1 MMNNWEDI
9 IKAAR
14 DRKGKV
20 GGGKEIPEKVRPNKV
35 KRPTQTRIKGG
46 NPIEDLGAKDSP
58 EKDLFE
64 YDKKTE
70 EEFYSRMA
78 DEEFEEMKDMKRS
91 EMMDEIMD
99 RISSFSTSEL
109 LRLLVKARRGLL
121 ED

>member
-1 MMNNWEDI
+1 MNNWENI

-14 DRKGKV
+14 DRKGKF
-20 GGGKEIPEKVRPNKV
+20 GGGKPIPEKVMSNRI
-35 KRPTQTRIKGG
+35 KRPSQTRMKGG
-46 NPIEDLGAKDSP
+46 NPREDLNPKDSP

-70 EEFYSRMA
+70 KEFYSRMA
-78 DEEFEEMKDMKRS
+78 DEEFKEMKEMKRS

-109 LRLLVKARRGLL
+109 LKLLVKARTGGL

>member
-1 MMNNWEDI
+1 MNNWEEI

-20 GGGKEIPEKVRPNKV
+20 GRGKEIPESVRPGKVR
-35 KRPTQTRIKGG
+35 RPKQTRMKGG
-46 NPIEDLGAKDSP
+46 NPIEDLKEKDSP

-64 YDKKTE
+64 YDEKTE
-70 EEFYSRMA
+70 EDFYSRMA
-78 DEEFEEMKDMKRS
+78 EEEFEEMKDMKRS

-109 LRLLVKARRGLL
+109 LRLLVKARKGLL

>member
-1 MMNNWEDI
+1 MNNWEEI

-20 GGGKEIPEKVRPNKV
+20 GGGKEIPEKAMTGKT
-35 KRPTQTRIKGG
+35 KRPVQTRMKGG

-64 YDKKTE
+64 FGRKQEK
-70 EEFYSRMA
+70 EFSEKIA
-78 DEEFEEMKDMKRS
+78 DEELKELMDMKRS
-91 EMMDEIMD
+91 ELMDEVMD
-99 RISSFSTSEL
+99 KIGSFSTIEL
-109 LRLLVKARRGLL
+109 IKLVVRARTGQL